1 MLKKKKKNPERQV
14 FYPQFIQESF
24 KAQSSKTVVASRGLV
39 RLGCASQ
46 GCSFSARRLG
56 HFRGISSMIQGLS
69 TALPPQEWLLSLR
82 LGTDNFL
89 LCP

>member
-1 MLKKKKKNPERQV
+1 MLKENPERQV

-24 KAQSSKTVVASRGLV
+24 KAQSSKMVVTSRGLV

-46 GCSFSARRLG
+46 GCNFSALRLG
-56 HFRGISSMIQGLS
+56 QFRGVSLMIQGLS
-69 TALPPQEWLLSLR
+69 TALPPQEWLLSLQ